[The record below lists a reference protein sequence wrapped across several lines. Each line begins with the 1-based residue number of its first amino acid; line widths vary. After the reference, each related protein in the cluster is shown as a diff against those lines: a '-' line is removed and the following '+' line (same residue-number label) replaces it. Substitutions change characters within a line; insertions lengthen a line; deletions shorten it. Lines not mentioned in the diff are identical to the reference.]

1 MFLLKRFWSAI
12 IIIMSRKSKGDIM
25 SEREVCATFQSG
37 ENVVVPSFPTSR
49 PAGDWFKTFGDTP
62 PLFSHTSKCPVVSFA
77 KILVFNPKVL
87 HHCHH
92 QRDQYDHHVC
102 QLRRVNGW
110 TLDMR
115 SGPQG
120 SLSCSRVPQLFY
132 KRISKPRRAP
142 SVLAKPPAAVSQ
154 IFWVAQFFGRVIT

>member
-12 IIIMSRKSKGDIM
+12 IITMSRKSKGDIM
-25 SEREVCATFQSG
+25 LEREVCATFQSG

-77 KILVFNPKVL
+77 KILEFNQKV
-87 HHCHH
+87 HYHCHH
-92 QRDQYDHHVC
+92 QKDHYDHHVC

-120 SLSCSRVPQLFY
+120 SLSCSRAPNFSIKGSQSLAERPLSLLNHQLQCP
-132 KRISKPRRAP
+132 K
-142 SVLAKPPAAVSQ
+142 
-154 IFWVAQFFGRVIT
+154 FFGWPNFLGGS